1 MDCGAWLGA
10 YPYILGSAA
19 SFTPRGSSALA
30 WTSFLYVAVR
40 LLVRREPRLWL
51 LLGLIA
57 GIGLE
62 AKYTIAFLML
72 AFAAALV
79 LARSASSCAPCGHGW
94 GW

>member
-1 MDCGAWLGA
+1 MLVAFIARELGGGRRA
-10 YPYILGSAA
+10 QWIAALGWALPLH
-19 SFTPRGSSALA
+19 PRFGEHLSPDVARHLA

-62 AKYTIAFLML
+62 ANT
-72 AFAAALV
+72 
-79 LARSASSCAPCGHGW
+79 RSPS
-94 GW
+94 